1 MKLATAGKQF
11 MRMMMMAAVMLPMV
25 LAAGEGKAQYVF
37 LFIGDGMGREQVRLT
52 ETVTGRKMCFSDFP
66 AKALTTTFSAC
77 SKVTDS
83 AAAGTAIACGVK
95 TNNGVLGLDP
105 QGKKVESIAVDAKR
119 QGLKVGI
126 VTSVPI
132 NHATPAAFYA
142 HQKKRDMY
150 DRITED
156 LLVSGFDYF
165 GGSELLT
172 KKKDDKN
179 AVFRQLEAKG
189 YKIIRDKDALG
200 NVKAGEKYFVCR
212 KIGLAIDERGKGLFS
227 LADMVGT
234 AILALDNDNGF
245 FIMAEGGAI
254 DWACH
259 NNDAGA
265 MIDEVTEFDAA
276 IKVALRFAAAHPGQ
290 CLIVVTA
297 DHETGGLKFNAGK
310 VNIEELRKQLA
321 NRSMFADNPA
331 DETKFKQAL
340 RSYFHNGGIEFSTFG
355 HSASDIM
362 TYAIG
367 TGAEEFNGKLDNTD
381 IIRKLRRQMGVK
393 P

>member
-1 MKLATAGKQF
+1 MKFAAAWKRF
-11 MRMMMMAAVMLPMV
+11 MRMMILAAVMLPV
-25 LAAGEGKAQYVF
+25 ALAAGEAKARYVF

-66 AKALTTTFSAC
+66 AKALTATFSAG

-95 TNNGVLGLDP
+95 TNNGVLGLDS
-105 QGKKVESIAVDAKR
+105 QGNKVESIAVDAKR
-119 QGLKVGI
+119 RGLKVGI
-126 VTSVPI
+126 MTTVPI

-150 DRITED
+150 DQITED
-156 LLVSGFDYF
+156 LMVSGFDFF
-165 GGSELLT
+165 GGSELLS

-189 YKIIRDKDALG
+189 YQIIRDKKALEK
-200 NVKAGEKYFVCR
+200 VKAGEKYFVCR
-212 KIGLAIDERGKGLFS
+212 KIGYAIDEQGKGLFS
-227 LADMVGT
+227 LADMVDA
-234 AILALDNDNGF
+234 AIRTLDNEKGF

-265 MIDEVTEFDAA
+265 MINEVTEFDAA
-276 IKVALRFAAAHPGQ
+276 IKVALRFAEAHPGQ

-297 DHETGGLKFNAGK
+297 DHETGGLKFKDGK
-310 VNIEELRKQLA
+310 VNIEELRKRLA
-321 NRSMFADNPA
+321 NRSALGNKPA
-331 DETKFKQAL
+331 DESKFKQAL
-340 RSYFHNGGIEFSTFG
+340 RAYFHHGGVEFSSFG
-355 HSASDIM
+355 HSGSDIM
-362 TYAIG
+362 TFAIG
-367 TGAEEFNGKLDNTD
+367 AGAEDFNGKMDNTD
-381 IIRKLRRQMGVK
+381 IIRNLRRQMGVN